1 MVLPSAKNCAT
12 IAARDRERRGQRT
25 IAIRALQEGMMRIL
39 LIATNRHKQL
49 NGRMNAQPLPIGLAY
64 IAGYLDQN
72 RHTVKILD
80 LMFSDDNYLDE
91 VEQTARAFQPELVGI
106 SIRNLSNHSYLDP
119 QWQLPITKAVIDRL
133 RATIKAPIVCGGPA
147 FSILPKE
154 CFAYVAP
161 DLGLVGDAGEAFAE
175 LADRLEGGE
184 PSYIDL
190 PGIVYRQGGEII
202 ANNVSCSSQF
212 SRPPRLEDLD
222 MTKYRQAGFGIG
234 VLTKLG
240 GFYYP
245 SAQASG
251 QTEDGAWR
259 VIRPI
264 AEVVREVKDLE
275 ARFNLRKVFFIDNC
289 FNTPLAHAKA
299 LCQALI
305 DADLKAHWN
314 TVLAPYD
321 CDAELIQLMK
331 QAGCALVL
339 LVGMGGERQ
348 AGATLEESFQ
358 PLLETCRLC
367 EAGGLHY
374 TISQTFGEPGETK
387 ATVEQKVAFLRGLKP
402 AMANVRIG
410 VSILPGTAVAAKALQ
425 EGIIADEAELIR
437 PTFYLAP
444 EVRDWIVEYLKA
456 EAAQNPRWNLL

>member
-1 MVLPSAKNCAT
+1 
-12 IAARDRERRGQRT
+12 
-25 IAIRALQEGMMRIL
+25 MRIL

-49 NGRMNAQPLPIGLAY
+49 NSRMNAQPLPIGLADG
-64 IAGYLDQN
+64 AGYLDPS
-72 RHTVKILD
+72 RHTVKMLD
-80 LMFSDDNYLDE
+80 LMFSEDHYLDE
-91 VEQTARAFQPELVGI
+91 VEQVARAFQPKLVGI

-133 RATIKAPIVCGGPA
+133 RATIKALIVCGGPA
-147 FSILPKE
+147 FSIVPKE

-161 DLGLVGDAGEAFAE
+161 DLGIVGDAGETFAE
-175 LADRLEGGE
+175 LADRLAGGR

-190 PGIVYRQGGEII
+190 PGVVYRQGEEII
-202 ANNVSCSSQF
+202 VNNTACSSQF

-245 SAQASG
+245 SASG
-251 QTEDGAWR
+251 AQTEDGAWR

-264 AEVVREVKDLE
+264 AEVVNEVKDLA
-275 ARFNLRKVFFIDNC
+275 ARFDLRKVFFIDNC
-289 FNTPLAHAKA
+289 FNIPLAHAKA

-305 DADLKAHWN
+305 DAHLRVHWN
-314 TVLAPYD
+314 TVLAPYG
-321 CDAELIQLMK
+321 CDADLIALMK
-331 QAGCALVL
+331 QAGCALAL
-339 LVGMGGERQ
+339 LVGT
-348 AGATLEESFQ
+348 GADGRTGSEWQESMQ

-374 TISQTFGEPGETK
+374 TITQTFGGPGETRQSV
-387 ATVEQKVAFLRGLKP
+387 AQKVAFLRRLKP

-410 VSILPGTAVAAKALQ
+410 VSVMPGTAVAAKALE
-425 EGIIADEAELIR
+425 EGLIADTAELIR

-444 EVRDWIVEYLKA
+444 EVRDWITDYLKA

>member
-1 MVLPSAKNCAT
+1 MIAK
-12 IAARDRERRGQRT
+12 RDIQERT
-25 IAIRALQEGMMRIL
+25 MRIL

-49 NGRMNAQPLPIGLAY
+49 NSRMNAQPLPIGLAY
-64 IAGYLDQN
+64 IAGHLDPA
-72 RHTVKILD
+72 RHHVKMLD
-80 LMFSDDNYLDE
+80 LMFSDDHYLDE
-91 VEQTARAFQPELVGI
+91 VEQVARAFEPELVGI

-119 QWQLPITKAVIDRL
+119 QWQLPITKSVIERL
-133 RATIKAPIVCGGPA
+133 RSTIKAPIVCGGPA

-161 DLGLVGDAGEAFAE
+161 DFGLVGDAGETFAE
-175 LADRLEGGE
+175 LADRLAGGK

-190 PGIVYRQGGEII
+190 PGIVYRQGGEIV
-202 ANNVSCSSQF
+202 ANNTACSSQF

-240 GFYYP
+240 GFNYP
-245 SAQASG
+245 SARSG
-251 QTEDGAWR
+251 GRAEEAAWR

-264 AEVVREVKDLE
+264 PEVVREVKDLE
-275 ARFNLRKVFFIDNC
+275 DRFHLQKVFFIDNA
-289 FNTPLAHAKA
+289 FNIPLAHAKA

-305 DADLKAHWN
+305 DAHPKSHWN
-314 TVLAPYD
+314 TVLAPYG

-339 LVGMGGERQ
+339 LVGTGGDGRSEASLAEAQ
-348 AGATLEESFQ
+348 A

-374 TISQTFGEPGETK
+374 TITQTFGGPGETRD
-387 ATVEQKVAFLRGLKP
+387 TVEQKVVFLQGLKP

-410 VSILPGTAVAAKALQ
+410 VSILPGTAAAAKALE
-425 EGIIADEAELIR
+425 EGLIADPADLIR

-444 EVRDWIVEYLKA
+444 SVRDWIVDYLKA
-456 EAAQNPRWNLL
+456 EAAQNPRWNLV

>member
-1 MVLPSAKNCAT
+1 
-12 IAARDRERRGQRT
+12 
-25 IAIRALQEGMMRIL
+25 MRIL

-49 NGRMNAQPLPIGLAY
+49 NSRMNAQPLPIGLAY
-64 IAGYLDQN
+64 IAGHLDPT
-72 RHTVKILD
+72 RHTVKMLD
-80 LMFSDDNYLDE
+80 LMFADDHYLDE

-119 QWQLPITKAVIDRL
+119 QWQLPITKAVIERL

-161 DLGLVGDAGEAFAE
+161 DLGLAGDAGETFAE
-175 LADRLEGGE
+175 LADRLQGGE

-190 PGIVYRQGGEII
+190 PGIVYRQGDEII
-202 ANNVSCSSQF
+202 ANNAACSSQF

-222 MTKYRQAGFGIG
+222 MTRYRQAGFGIG

-240 GFYYP
+240 GYYYP
-245 SAQASG
+245 SAPSSVQA
-251 QTEDGAWR
+251 EDGAWR

-275 ARFNLRKVFFIDNC
+275 ARFDLRKVFFIDNC
-289 FNTPLAHAKA
+289 FNIPLAHAKS

-305 DADLKAHWN
+305 DAHLKIHWN
-314 TVLAPYD
+314 TVLAPYG

-339 LVGMGGERQ
+339 LGGMGREGRTG
-348 AGATLEESFQ
+348 AGLDEALQ
-358 PLLETCRLC
+358 LLLETCRLC

-374 TISQTFGEPGETK
+374 TITQTFGDPGETRD
-387 ATVEQKVAFLRGLKP
+387 TVEQKVAFLQGLKP

-410 VSILPGTAVAAKALQ
+410 VSILPGTAVAARALE
-425 EGIIADEAELIR
+425 EGLITDEAALIR
-437 PTFYLAP
+437 PTFYLAA

-456 EAAQNPRWNLL
+456 EAAQNPRWNLV

>member
-1 MVLPSAKNCAT
+1 
-12 IAARDRERRGQRT
+12 
-25 IAIRALQEGMMRIL
+25 MRIL

-49 NGRMNAQPLPIGLAY
+49 NSRMNAQPLPIGLAY
-64 IAGYLDQN
+64 IAGHLDPT
-72 RHTVKILD
+72 RHTVKLLD
-80 LMFSDDNYLDE
+80 LMFSDDHYLDE

-119 QWQLPITKAVIDRL
+119 QWQLPITKAVIERL

-147 FSILPKE
+147 FSILPRE
-154 CFAYVAP
+154 CFAYVTP
-161 DLGLVGDAGEAFAE
+161 DLGLVGDAGETFAD
-175 LADRLEGGE
+175 LADRLEGGGR
-184 PSYIDL
+184 SYIDL

-202 ANNVSCSSQF
+202 ANNTASSSQF

-245 SAQASG
+245 SAQSG
-251 QTEDGAWR
+251 AQTDDGAWR

-275 ARFNLRKVFFIDNC
+275 ARFDLRKVFFIDNC
-289 FNTPLAHAKA
+289 FNVPLAHAKA

-305 DADLKAHWN
+305 EAHLKVHWN
-314 TVLAPYD
+314 TVLAPYG
-321 CDAELIQLMK
+321 CDAELVRLMK

-339 LVGMGGERQ
+339 LGGAGGDGRTGAAPDGSLQ
-348 AGATLEESFQ
+348 A
-358 PLLETCRLC
+358 LLETCRLC

-374 TISQTFGEPGETK
+374 TLTQTFGGPGETRD
-387 ATVEQKVAFLRGLKP
+387 TVERKVAFLRGLKP

-410 VSILPGTAVAAKALQ
+410 VSILPGTAVAAKALE
-425 EGIIADEAELIR
+425 EGLISDEAELIR
-437 PTFYLAP
+437 PTFYLAA
-444 EVRDWIVEYLKA
+444 EVRDWLVDYLKA
-456 EAAQNPRWNLL
+456 EAAQNSRWNLL

>member
-1 MVLPSAKNCAT
+1 
-12 IAARDRERRGQRT
+12 
-25 IAIRALQEGMMRIL
+25 MRIL

-49 NGRMNAQPLPIGLAY
+49 NSRMNAQPLPIGLAY
-64 IAGYLDQN
+64 IAGHLDRA
-72 RHTVKILD
+72 RHTVKMLD
-80 LMFSDDNYLDE
+80 LMFSDDNYLEE
-91 VEQTARAFQPELVGI
+91 VEQTVRAFQPELVGI

-119 QWQLPITKAVIDRL
+119 QWQLPITKAVIERL
-133 RATIKAPIVCGGPA
+133 RATSKASIVCGGPA

-161 DLGLVGDAGEAFAE
+161 DLGLAGDAGETFAE
-175 LADRLEGGE
+175 LVDRLEEGE

-190 PGIVYRQGGEII
+190 PGIVYRQQGQII
-202 ANNVSCSSQF
+202 ANNAACSSKF

-245 SAQASG
+245 SAPSG
-251 QTEDGAWR
+251 TQPEDGAWR

-275 ARFNLRKVFFIDNC
+275 ARFDLRKVFFIDNC
-289 FNTPLAHAKA
+289 FNIPLAHAKA
-299 LCQALI
+299 LCHALI
-305 DADLKAHWN
+305 EAHLKVHWN
-314 TVLAPYD
+314 TVLAPYG
-321 CDAELIQLMK
+321 CDAELVQLMK

-339 LVGMGGERQ
+339 LVGMGGNGR
-348 AGATLEESFQ
+348 ARAALDESRQ

-374 TISQTFGEPGETK
+374 TISQTFGEPGETRD
-387 ATVEQKVAFLRGLKP
+387 TVERKVAFLRSLNP

-410 VSILPGTAVAAKALQ
+410 VSILPGTSVAARALE
-425 EGIIADEAELIR
+425 EGIIADAAELIR
-437 PTFYLAP
+437 PTFYLAA
-444 EVRDWIVEYLKA
+444 EVREWIVDYLKA
-456 EAAQNPRWNLL
+456 EAAQNPRWNLM

>member
-1 MVLPSAKNCAT
+1 
-12 IAARDRERRGQRT
+12 
-25 IAIRALQEGMMRIL
+25 MRIL

-49 NGRMNAQPLPIGLAY
+49 NSRMNAQPLPIGLAY
-64 IAGYLDQN
+64 IAGHLDPT
-72 RHTVKILD
+72 RHTVKMLD
-80 LMFSDDNYLDE
+80 LMFSDDSYLDE
-91 VEQTARAFQPELVGI
+91 VERTARAFEPELVGI

-119 QWQLPITKAVIDRL
+119 QWQLPITKAVIERL

-161 DLGLVGDAGEAFAE
+161 DLGLVGDAGETFAE
-175 LADRLEGGE
+175 LAERLEGGE
-184 PSYIDL
+184 PSYVDL

-202 ANNVSCSSQF
+202 ATNAASSSQF
-212 SRPPRLEDLD
+212 SRRPRLEDLD

-240 GFYYP
+240 GYFYP
-245 SAQASG
+245 SASSG
-251 QTEDGAWR
+251 AQPEDGAWR

-264 AEVVREVKDLE
+264 AEVVQEVKDLE
-275 ARFNLRKVFFIDNC
+275 ARFDLRKVFFIDNC
-289 FNTPLAHAKA
+289 FNIPLAHAKS

-305 DADLKAHWN
+305 DAQLKVHWN
-314 TVLAPYD
+314 TVLAPSG

-339 LVGMGGERQ
+339 MVGMGREGRS
-348 AGATLEESFQ
+348 GADLDAALQ

-367 EAGGLHY
+367 EQGDLHY
-374 TISQTFGEPGETK
+374 TITQTFGGPGETR
-387 ATVEQKVAFLRGLKP
+387 ASVEQKVAFLRSLKP

-410 VSILPGTAVAAKALQ
+410 VSILPGTAVAAKALE
-425 EGIIADEAELIR
+425 EGLVTDEAELIR

-444 EVRDWIVEYLKA
+444 EVRDWIVDYLKA
-456 EAAQNPRWNLL
+456 EAAQNPRWNLV